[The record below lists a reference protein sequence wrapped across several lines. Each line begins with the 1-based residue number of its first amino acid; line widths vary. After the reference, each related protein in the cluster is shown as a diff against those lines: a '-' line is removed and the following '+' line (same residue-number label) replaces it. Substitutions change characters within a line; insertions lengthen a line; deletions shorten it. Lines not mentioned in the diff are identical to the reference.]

1 MKKIIAVLFLMLLVV
16 PFVKAD
22 ENINISDEEIMSVL
36 EKYNLDGEQKDFLF
50 KEVKK
55 KIQEGFIET
64 AIIQDMVKK
73 FNETN
78 FSADK

>member
-1 MKKIIAVLFLMLLVV
+1 MKKIIVILFLMILAV
-16 PFVKAD
+16 PFAKAD